1 MTASNEYGPI
11 ERGET
16 LGKIARNVMP
26 EGVTL
31 EQMLVA
37 LHRSNPDAF
46 IRNNMNLVR
55 AGKILRVPNRDEIET
70 MIARD
75 DAVAE
80 YRTQVAD
87 WNAYRQKLAET
98 AGAVPAETS
107 TAVSGKITTKVD
119 DKAASTAPKDVVKLS
134 KGEPVGAAAGKGK
147 PASNV
152 ERIRA
157 LEEEAVAREKALAE
171 ASSRITQLEKTIQDM
186 KKLAE
191 LKSPGMAAAQQ
202 QAQQQAQQ
210 KAAPAPAAKP
220 AQQPAPVK
228 PEAVAVAKSEPTPVP
243 TPAATP
249 APQPQPVAQAKPK
262 PVTAPPAQEPELI
275 DQILAAAS
283 DPLYLGGG
291 AIVLGGLAFW
301 MVRRRRVSGGRS
313 DSPPIAPKLGM
324 AAAAAAGAAAVTGD
338 TAAET
343 TVQTTAAPSP
353 DDVDPMQEADV
364 YIQYGRDGQAEEI
377 LKEALARNPNREDV
391 QLKLLEV
398 YAARK
403 DVDAFGRVAANLN
416 RLTGGTGGSWLR
428 AAAMGYTLDP
438 ANALYEA
445 GKQSMTATVV
455 RPVGTASD
463 VDLDLGGAEGPRVS
477 TDIMLDAGAVEAAT
491 VAIDTAILGTAAP
504 DIGARDTPEAP
515 LPDFTLEVPPAG
527 SSAHTDVA
535 LEASPSARDNNVID
549 FHIELPTQDPVTVA
563 SAPPAAP
570 KADAGLDFKIEGLD
584 LALEGDPKTLPS
596 GAAKDQE
603 KNGHWYDVQTK
614 FDLAK
619 AYQEMGDRDGA
630 REILQEVIK
639 EGDGEQ
645 QTQAKKLLGSLG

>member
-1 MTASNEYGPI
+1 
-11 ERGET
+11 
-16 LGKIARNVMP
+16 
-26 EGVTL
+26 
-31 EQMLVA
+31 ML
-37 LHRSNPDAF
+37 
-46 IRNNMNLVR
+46 
-55 AGKILRVPNRDEIET
+55 
-70 MIARD
+70 ARD

-80 YRTQVAD
+80 YRTHVAD
-87 WNAYRQKLAET
+87 WTAYRQQLAEA

-119 DKAASTAPKDVVKLS
+119 DKAAGTAPKDVVKLS

-210 KAAPAPAAKP
+210 KSAPAPAAKP
-220 AQQPAPVK
+220 APQPAPAK
-228 PEAVAVAKSEPTPVP
+228 PEAVAVAKSEPTPAP

-249 APQPQPVAQAKPK
+249 TPQPQPAAQAKPK

-343 TVQTTAAPSP
+343 TVRTTAAPSP

-377 LKEALARNPNREDV
+377 LKRLWPGTRTAR
-391 QLKLLEV
+391 
-398 YAARK
+398 
-403 DVDAFGRVAANLN
+403 
-416 RLTGGTGGSWLR
+416 TCS
-428 AAAMGYTLDP
+428 
-438 ANALYEA
+438 
-445 GKQSMTATVV
+445 
-455 RPVGTASD
+455 
-463 VDLDLGGAEGPRVS
+463 
-477 TDIMLDAGAVEAAT
+477 
-491 VAIDTAILGTAAP
+491 
-504 DIGARDTPEAP
+504 
-515 LPDFTLEVPPAG
+515 
-527 SSAHTDVA
+527 
-535 LEASPSARDNNVID
+535 
-549 FHIELPTQDPVTVA
+549 
-563 SAPPAAP
+563 
-570 KADAGLDFKIEGLD
+570 
-584 LALEGDPKTLPS
+584 
-596 GAAKDQE
+596 
-603 KNGHWYDVQTK
+603 
-614 FDLAK
+614 
-619 AYQEMGDRDGA
+619 
-630 REILQEVIK
+630 
-639 EGDGEQ
+639 
-645 QTQAKKLLGSLG
+645 